1 MENVTINITGD
12 VHIHINLDDLD
23 DFFEDDE
30 FDDEEFD
37 VEDFDSD
44 EENEADDEMP
54 DISVFVGGLPEDI
67 DREAVQAVIE
77 SACTLLDGLIEK
89 AAATRKGD
97 PHEGV

>member
-1 MENVTINITGD
+1 MENVTINIIGD

-30 FDDEEFD
+30 FDDEEFND
-37 VEDFDSD
+37 EDFDGD
-44 EENEADDEMP
+44 EENEADEEMP
-54 DISVFVGGLPEDI
+54 GISVFVGGLPEDI